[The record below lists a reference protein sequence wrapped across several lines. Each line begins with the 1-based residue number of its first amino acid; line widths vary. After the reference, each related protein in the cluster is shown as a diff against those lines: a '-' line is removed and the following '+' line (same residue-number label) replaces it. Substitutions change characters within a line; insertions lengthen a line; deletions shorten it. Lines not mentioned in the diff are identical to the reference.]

1 MLDRATFDRLL
12 SKYAKVDE
20 VRDAD
25 PLFAEGLDFSS
36 IGFTEFV
43 MAIED
48 ETGLTSTRTSW
59 TTRSARSGSFTTISA
74 GCDRRERRTGAAT
87 GQSGSA

>member
-1 MLDRATFDRLL
+1 MTFDRLL
-12 SKYAKVDE
+12 RKYAKAAE
-20 VRDAD
+20 VRDSD

-48 ETGLTSTRTSW
+48 ETGLDIDPDELDHSIRTV
-59 TTRSARSGSFTTISA
+59 
-74 GCDRRERRTGAAT
+74 
-87 GQSGSA
+87 GQLYDHLSRM

>member
-1 MLDRATFDRLL
+1 MTFDRLL
-12 SKYAKVDE
+12 CKYAKVGQ

-48 ETGLTSTRTSW
+48 ETGLDIDPDELDHSIRTV
-59 TTRSARSGSFTTISA
+59 
-74 GCDRRERRTGAAT
+74 
-87 GQSGSA
+87 GQLYDHLSRM

>member
-1 MLDRATFDRLL
+1 MTFDRLL
-12 SKYAKVDE
+12 RKYAKAAK
-20 VRDAD
+20 VRDSD

-48 ETGLTSTRTSW
+48 ETGLDIDPDELDHSIRTV
-59 TTRSARSGSFTTISA
+59 
-74 GCDRRERRTGAAT
+74 
-87 GQSGSA
+87 GQLYDHLSRM

>member
-48 ETGLTSTRTSW
+48 ETGLDIDPDELDHSIRTV
-59 TTRSARSGSFTTISA
+59 
-74 GCDRRERRTGAAT
+74 
-87 GQSGSA
+87 GQLYDHLSRM

>member
-1 MLDRATFDRLL
+1 MTFDRLL
-12 SKYAKVDE
+12 RKYAKAAE
-20 VRDAD
+20 VRDND

-48 ETGLTSTRTSW
+48 ETGLDIDPDELDHSIRTV
-59 TTRSARSGSFTTISA
+59 
-74 GCDRRERRTGAAT
+74 
-87 GQSGSA
+87 GQLYDHLSRM